1 MNQKSFVLFCLLSSP
16 FAVLTQTLT
25 TPAMAQSRSLKTVMK
40 EMGKKLGGIAR
51 PVTQGTAGEAE
62 ANLAASLLVLA
73 EEAALILPD
82 VVLNASSPERGR
94 LELRYKSLMNDLH
107 VALDELE
114 RSIRSGNMSAAQTA
128 LQNLLTI
135 RGAGHDEFRL

>member
-1 MNQKSFVLFCLLSSP
+1 MNQKTLILFCFLSSP
-16 FAVLTQTLT
+16 FAVLTQTLS
-25 TPAMAQSRSLKTVMK
+25 TPAMAQTRSLKTVMK

-51 PVTQGTAGEAE
+51 PVTQGTASEAE

-82 VVLNASSPERGR
+82 VVLNASSPDRER
-94 LELRYKSLMNDLH
+94 LEIRFKSLMSELH

-114 RSIRSGNMSAAQTA
+114 RGIRSGNMPAAQAA